1 MEVETI
7 EQSEYFTVSP
17 GKFYKTFLNSDEHAI
32 FTGAPAS
39 IDAVVGGEFSVFDG
53 FATGQTIELEEG
65 KKIVQKWQLQEI
77 GWDENHYSFV
87 TLVLHPRNGGTL
99 LEFTHSNVPADRVDV
114 LAAGW
119 VDYYWEPL
127 KSYFASLN

>member
-7 EQSEYFTVSP
+7 HQSEYFTVSP
-17 GKFYKTFLNSDEHAI
+17 GRFYKAFLNSDEHAI

-39 IDAVVGGEFSVFDG
+39 IDAVVGGSFSVFDG
-53 FATGQTIELEEG
+53 FATGQNVELEEG
-65 KKIVQKWQLQEI
+65 KKIVQSWRMEEI
-77 GWDENHYSFV
+77 GWDENHYSIV
-87 TLVLHPRNGGTL
+87 TLVLYPRNGGTL
-99 LEFTHSNVPADRVDV
+99 LEFTHSNVPADKVDA

-119 VDYYWEPL
+119 VDYYWEPM